1 MHCSCEDIPCL
12 EVETEEAIYDIE
24 LGPIQIEITG
34 RCNMNCAHC
43 RASEMPKKDMPLE
56 EILKIVKFARMY
68 SPNYK
73 EITISG
79 GEPTMHNNFRE
90 VVRELRKNGADYL
103 TITTNG
109 STIDD
114 NLLDFLESLD
124 FERLMISVSVDSIN
138 PSIHDNFRKFPG
150 AFKKATDALRL
161 IAERKNEKIIP
172 SMKTVILPNTI
183 DEMSSRVALADR
195 LGCRRVSF
203 TSVIYS
209 GKAISESDMW
219 MTDQQKKSFLENIY
233 ILKKMYPHI
242 NVTTNDPLKCL
253 IRGMNDE
260 PKDDQEIVMDGCPA
274 GTVSFNVNS
283 DGTMTP
289 CSLLNVPMMNTF
301 DLTVEEIA
309 KKYCDNELTKKM
321 LDMKLQGKCADCPKK
336 YLCCGCRA
344 RALAATGD
352 IMGEDPECWI

>member
-114 NLLDFLESLD
+114 NLLDF
-124 FERLMISVSVDSIN
+124 
-138 PSIHDNFRKFPG
+138 FRKFR
-150 AFKKATDALRL
+150 F
-161 IAERKNEKIIP
+161 
-172 SMKTVILPNTI
+172 
-183 DEMSSRVALADR
+183 
-195 LGCRRVSF
+195 
-203 TSVIYS
+203 
-209 GKAISESDMW
+209 
-219 MTDQQKKSFLENIY
+219 
-233 ILKKMYPHI
+233 
-242 NVTTNDPLKCL
+242 
-253 IRGMNDE
+253 
-260 PKDDQEIVMDGCPA
+260 
-274 GTVSFNVNS
+274 
-283 DGTMTP
+283 
-289 CSLLNVPMMNTF
+289 
-301 DLTVEEIA
+301 
-309 KKYCDNELTKKM
+309 
-321 LDMKLQGKCADCPKK
+321 
-336 YLCCGCRA
+336 
-344 RALAATGD
+344 
-352 IMGEDPECWI
+352 